1 MMICICINMVTK
13 LLYYERLL
21 VERLFLMFVSPG
33 DLLAVKSFIEGG
45 SETFVCSVSFSVDTS

>member
-21 VERLFLMFVSPG
+21 AERLFLMFVSPG
-33 DLLAVKSFIEGG
+33 DLLAVKCCIEGG